1 MFILVGVVIAWKSGK
16 QSVIVA
22 SIMEV
27 ELVACL
33 EASVHGLWLQNFIL
47 RLRIVNSI
55 VKLLKIYYDNSATI
69 FFLKNNKYSKGVKH
83 MEVKYFVVKE

>member
-1 MFILVGVVIAWKSGK
+1 MFLLVGVVIAWKSGK
-16 QSVIVA
+16 QSVIVT

-33 EASVHGLWLQNFIL
+33 EASVHGLWLQIFIL

-55 VKLLKIYYDNSATI
+55 VKLLKIYYDDSATI
-69 FFLKNNKYSKGVKH
+69 FFLKNKYSKGAKH
-83 MEVKYFVVKE
+83 MEVKYFIVKE